1 MSRFPWTLAALLV
14 GFAVHPAAAQDLL
27 TLDQAVTAAL
37 ARNPSLK
44 AARDS
49 AAEASAH
56 VSEARA
62 GFFPRVTV
70 TESWQRGDQPV
81 FVFSSLLS
89 ARRFTSANFAI
100 DALNHPDP
108 LSFSRTSIGVE
119 QIVFDAGGQQL
130 AARRAALRRDVAD
143 LTADQH
149 AADLVVFT
157 TEAFGRALS
166 ARSAGRA
173 ARAAL
178 DSARADVARA
188 ERRRDAGL
196 ATDADVLSLVVH
208 VADLEERAI
217 RADGDAA
224 IARADLN
231 RLMGAAIESEPELA
245 EPVLQDQP
253 AHATSLTA
261 LLTEAG
267 KKRAD
272 LRRAAA
278 ASHLADY
285 DARSARGALLPQLAA
300 QAALE
305 VSGTRFAD
313 RGSSWIIGGE
323 LRWSFSTGG
332 AELARIRAA
341 SHGRAAAQAQQDAT
355 RASVH
360 VEIATALR
368 GVDTARARQQA
379 GRAAVEQARESQRI
393 IRDRFDAGL
402 AVVNDVLRAS
412 TAVLDAEARRTSAL
426 VDVMVS
432 TARLHRAVGRTP

>member
-1 MSRFPWTLAALLV
+1 MDRLSRTLAAFLV
-14 GFAVHPAAAQDLL
+14 AFAVHPAAAQDLL

-37 ARNPSLK
+37 ARNPTLK
-44 AARDS
+44 AARES
-49 AAEASAH
+49 ASEAAARVSA
-56 VSEARA
+56 ARA
-62 GFFPRVTV
+62 GFFPRITV

-89 ARRFTSANFAI
+89 ARRFASANFAI

-108 LSFSRTSIGVE
+108 LSFSRTSVGIE
-119 QIVFDAGGQQL
+119 QVLFDAGGQQL
-130 AARRAALRRDVAD
+130 AARRAALRSDVAT

-157 TEAFGRALS
+157 TEAFGRALG
-166 ARSAGRA
+166 ARSAARA

-178 DSARADVARA
+178 DSAREDVTRA

-208 VADLEERAI
+208 AADLEERTI

-224 IARADLN
+224 IARAELN
-231 RLMGAAIESEPELA
+231 RLMGSPIESEREIA
-245 EPVLQDQP
+245 EPVAHDQP
-253 AHATSLTA
+253 PRPAPLTG
-261 LLTEAG
+261 LLAEAG
-267 KKRAD
+267 QARAD

-278 ASHLADY
+278 ALRLADY
-285 DARSARGALLPQLAA
+285 DVRAARGALLPQLVA

-313 RGSSWIIGGE
+313 RASSWIAGGE

-341 SHGRAAAQAQQDAT
+341 SHARAAAQAEEEAT
-355 RASVH
+355 RAAVH
-360 VEIATALR
+360 VEIATSLR
-368 GVDTARARQQA
+368 AVETAQARQQA

-393 IRDRFDAGL
+393 IRDRFEAGL

-426 VDVMVS
+426 VDVIVA
-432 TARLHRAVGRTP
+432 TAKLRRAVGRTP